1 MGHGTNRVKRDLR
14 DSPALQIKDRDKL
27 ATEVAMLRKS
37 LEMPAGILF
46 IDPVSFI
53 RTGRVQ

>member
-1 MGHGTNRVKRDLR
+1 MGHGSNRVKRDLR

-46 IDPVSFI
+46 IDSVSFI

>member
-37 LEMPAGILF
+37 LEMPACILF